1 MRERHYSDLGLTLE
15 VVTTLSRLEALGSD
29 YEQLYRTANVGLP
42 FQRQEWH
49 IAWWKAF
56 ASATLLIRDRLFFHV
71 VRSAADGCV
80 GIVPLVLTQR
90 PGRGPLHIGTL
101 ALIGTDQYI
110 TEVRSSSIAAGFER
124 RVGQVVQRSLAADG
138 RWDWAHWTG
147 LNDDLS
153 SSLSELGEFRQLDP
167 TLDYVLDL
175 APSWDQFKSG
185 LKRNIRESIRHCYNS
200 LKRDGF
206 TPELEVVQGA
216 EIQRGLEEFVRLH
229 AARSELENTVDHPDR
244 FASPM
249 ARGFLFDVCG
259 RLADRDV
266 ARVFLLKISGETVA
280 ARVAFEVG
288 ESLYLYYSGFDPKWR
303 KYSVMTTL
311 VTEAIKHS
319 IDRKLKLVNLSAG
332 TDVSKTRWGARPV
345 TFAETLQLRA
355 RARSRLASKLYETAR
370 TADSSH
376 PVVRA
381 ILKRLPRREWGD
393 QP

>member
-1 MRERHYSDLGLTLE
+1 LE
-15 VVTTLSRLEALGSD
+15 VVTSLSRLEALGPD
-29 YEQLYRTANVGLP
+29 YERLYRTANVSLP

-49 IAWWKAF
+49 VAWWKAF

-71 VRSAADGCV
+71 VRSAAEGCV

-110 TEVRSSSIAAGFER
+110 TEVRSPIVAAGFER
-124 RVGQVVQRSLAADG
+124 RVGEVVQRSLAAEA

-147 LNDDLS
+147 LTEDLA
-153 SSLSELGEFRQLDP
+153 SSLSELGEFKQLDP

-175 APSWDQFKSG
+175 APSWDEFKAG

-216 EIQRGLEEFVRLH
+216 EIRRGLDEFVRLH
-229 AARSELENTVDHPDR
+229 AARADLGDTTVEHPDR
-244 FASPM
+244 FASSM
-249 ARGFLFDVCG
+249 ARGFLFDVCQ
-259 RLADRDV
+259 RLAERVV
-266 ARVFLLKISGETVA
+266 ARVYLLKIAGEIV
-280 ARVAFEVG
+280 
-288 ESLYLYYSGFDPKWR
+288 
-303 KYSVMTTL
+303 
-311 VTEAIKHS
+311 AIKHA
-319 IDRKLKLVNLSAG
+319 IERKLKLVNLSAG

-345 TFAETLQLRA
+345 TFAETLQLRS

-370 TADSSH
+370 TADTSH

-381 ILKRLPRREWGD
+381 ILKALPRREWGEH
-393 QP
+393 QG